1 MERTTQGEVTPNSH
15 KCNECKSLLQLS
27 WKGNS
32 NNSLSDWRSDMT
44 ANLINLRKDLMF
56 ANWKLLDEGD
66 TFFKIEQLM

>member
-1 MERTTQGEVTPNSH
+1 
-15 KCNECKSLLQLS
+15 
-27 WKGNS
+27 
-32 NNSLSDWRSDMT
+32 MT